1 MLFGSK
7 SVLAIDIGS
16 SSIKA
21 CELEVSK
28 SSAKLIS
35 FGFVSTPPQA
45 VQSGEIMNPEMI
57 ASVIKNLVKDIKT
70 KRKSVATSLSGNGLI
85 VKKISIPKVAKKL
98 IPETIKWE
106 AEQYIPFDI
115 STVNLGYHQL
125 SSLMPDTMDV
135 LISAAQLEIIEKY
148 SQSIKAAGLQPA
160 VVDVGSFALANLYEF
175 NYGLAPNE
183 CVGLLNI
190 GSQISN
196 MVILQ
201 GGQVVFARDIA
212 VGGNQYTVEIQKE
225 LGVTLQE
232 AESLKVSASQKGE
245 APAQAQEVIRH
256 VNESFSE
263 EIRNNFDFFSG
274 GNTGIPVSKVFYS
287 GGGSLSPGLINQAS
301 IALGVEFEPFNPF
314 LSIQGSKQITS
325 DYMNQIAPFAA
336 IALGL
341 GLRKAGDS

>member
-28 SSAKLIS
+28 NSAKLIS
-35 FGFVSTPPQA
+35 FGFVPTPPQA
-45 VQSGEIMNPEMI
+45 VQAGEIMHPEMV
-57 ASVIKNLVKDIKT
+57 ASVIKNLVKEIKS
-70 KRKSVATSLSGNGLI
+70 KKKLVATSLSGNGLI

-125 SSLMPDTMDV
+125 NSAMPDTLDI
-135 LISAAQLEIIEKY
+135 LISAAQLEIVEKY
-148 SQSIKAAGLQPA
+148 SQSIKVAGLQPTII
-160 VVDVGSFALANLYEF
+160 DVSSFALANLYEF
-175 NYGLAPNE
+175 NYGLPPGE
-183 CVGLLNI
+183 CVALLNI

-201 GGQVVFARDIA
+201 GGQLVFARDIA

-225 LGVTLQE
+225 LGVTIQE
-232 AESLKVSASQKGE
+232 AESLKISASQKGE

-256 VNESFSE
+256 VNESFAE

-274 GNTGIPVSKVFYS
+274 GNTGIPVSKVFYA

-301 IALGVEFEPFNPF
+301 IAVGVEFEPFNPF
-314 LSIQGSKQITS
+314 LSIQGSKQITP

-336 IALGL
+336 VVLGL
-341 GLRKAGDS
+341 GLRKTGDS